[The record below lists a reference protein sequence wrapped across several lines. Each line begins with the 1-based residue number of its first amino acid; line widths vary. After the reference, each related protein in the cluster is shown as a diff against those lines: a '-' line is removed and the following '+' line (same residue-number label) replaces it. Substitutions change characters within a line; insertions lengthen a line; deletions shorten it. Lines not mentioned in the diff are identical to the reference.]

1 MVGYNIQQ
9 GDFLSTVKHT
19 LTELIVRN
27 FVDVKKKAARRKN
40 SRVSKRKNKATR
52 DKSSISAIISNI
64 LTNLR
69 INEFENK
76 EKEPEDQE
84 QSAQEEPEE
93 ENVVHGGYGTI
104 KPYAGMPSYVK
115 YTDYSKI
122 WGHLGAFKTNDM
134 YERDESSNE
143 IAMRNGE
150 STREMVSTGT
160 IEKAAKYFKYF
171 MWGEEMGGV
180 GFVPPVGMN
189 INSKDW
195 EKYRLMS
202 MMSIYQPLLRLKWS
216 TA

>member
-1 MVGYNIQQ
+1 M
-9 GDFLSTVKHT
+9 STVKHT
-19 LTELIVRN
+19 LTELIVRT
-27 FVDVKKKAARRKN
+27 FIEAKKKAARRK
-40 SRVSKRKNKATR
+40 SSKVSKKKTTR
-52 DKSSISAIISNI
+52 DKSSISAIISTI

-84 QSAQEEPEE
+84 LSAQEEQEE

-104 KPYAGMPSYVK
+104 KPYSGMSSYVK

-122 WGHLGAFKTNDM
+122 WSHLGAFRTNDM

-150 STREMVSTGT
+150 STREMVSTET
-160 IEKAAKYFKYF
+160 LEKAAKHSKYF
-171 MWGEEMGGV
+171 VWGDLV
-180 GFVPPVGMN
+180 GDVSFVVPFGLNV
-189 INSKDW
+189 NSKEW
-195 EKYRLMS
+195 EKYRLMNMIS
-202 MMSIYQPLLRLKWS
+202 FYKPLMRLKWS